1 MTETAEV
8 PVLGLGRDQTQ
19 LWTQA
24 LMGLAGVVRQRR
36 LELGRRAWNRGEDA
50 AREHDQLAA
59 AADPPVRTMTDHERG
74 QFERRMRGEESWGAG
89 EPERRDGVTADGAVS
104 VTFGPADPFGA
115 WGLEALARPVGGH
128 DPVRTVVRCAD
139 EATARTLAE
148 DLMAGGPETVARLH
162 GFAGLAAD
170 RARAAQR
177 EGIDTEQQRLAR
189 AAAAVREV
197 WPASLAD
204 AVLEPTAAQRR
215 TGQTLNPAFGAL
227 AWRLAQMEAH
237 GVSMTTVLAEVG
249 VARLMEPDVRNPA
262 ALAEYLVEQMLPTD
276 EPIDLDLRAQVGHWA
291 AQSAAA
297 PPRPEGPRPMNAQAI
312 EEALEKAL
320 PSDVLARVQG
330 ARGYDKLLDGINAQ
344 IDEGRAVDGLL
355 TRLPVGRISNAVDPA
370 SYLAAIVRQ
379 RGNLTEGPPVVGG
392 RASMAA
398 VVEESLPRGTAEKV
412 VGCSGWP
419 RLAKRLADWQ
429 NEGVPVSELIGSLP
443 TTQVDSARRPAAFA
457 TVLLN
462 SRVQNYRAKQRDATA
477 GVTDE
482 PPPSRAPAG
491 QLDLEGGPAL
501 QQTPDDS
508 PHTVEA
514 RAGLGWT
521 EQLDESSAVDRV
533 GLEAAIGLGTVEQ
546 DARLAARL
554 GRAPAA
560 SAGHGAAAAAAEA
573 RADRDEVL
581 AGYARA
587 TPDVADTPERED
599 HDGQVDAHVH
609 DQAAAAERAS
619 AAEQHGAEVAAALRA
634 EVAYVP
640 HAAAVATRIPA
651 VRGGVGT
658 APRRPRPHTHE
669 QDRTRSR

>member
-59 AADPPVRTMTDHERG
+59 AADPPVRTMTDQERA
-74 QFERRMRGEESWGAG
+74 QFERRMRGEEPWGAG
-89 EPERRDGVTADGAVS
+89 EPEHRDGVTPGGAVS
-104 VTFGPADPFGA
+104 VTFGPADSFGA
-115 WGLEALARPVGGH
+115 WGLEALARPAG
-128 DPVRTVVRCAD
+128 DQSPVRTVVRCAD
-139 EATARTLAE
+139 EATVRALAD
-148 DLMAGGPETVARLH
+148 DLMAGGPEKVARLH

-170 RARAAQR
+170 RAHAAQR
-177 EGIDTEQQRLAR
+177 EGVDTEQQRLVR

-197 WPASLAD
+197 WPGGLAD
-204 AVLEPTAAQRR
+204 AVIEPTQARR
-215 TGQTLNPAFGAL
+215 RAGESFNPAFGAL

-237 GVSMTTVLAEVG
+237 GVSMTTVLTEVG
-249 VARLMEPDVRNPA
+249 AARLMGADVDNPA
-262 ALAEYLVEQMLPTD
+262 ALAAHLVEQMLPKD
-276 EPIDLDLRAQVGHWA
+276 EPVDLDLRAQAEHRA
-291 AQSAAA
+291 ARSAAD
-297 PPRPEGPRPMNAQAI
+297 PPGPDATRPAHAHAI
-312 EEALEKAL
+312 EQALTKAL
-320 PSDVLARVQG
+320 PSDVLSKVQT

-344 IDEGRAVDGLL
+344 MDEGRTVDGLL
-355 TRLPVGRISNAVDPA
+355 ARLPVGRIRNAVDPA

-379 RGNLTEGPPVVGG
+379 RGNLTERPPVAGG
-392 RASMAA
+392 RASMASL
-398 VVEESLPRGTAEKV
+398 VEESLPRATADKI
-412 VGCSGWP
+412 VGCSAWP
-419 RLAKRLADWQ
+419 RLAKKLADWQ
-429 NEGVPVSELIGSLP
+429 NEGVPVNELLASLT

-457 TVLLN
+457 ATLLTG
-462 SRVQNYRAKQRDATA
+462 RAER
-477 GVTDE
+477 
-482 PPPSRAPAG
+482 SRATPHAGATEVDDAEPAAGREPG
-491 QLDLEGGPAL
+491 QDRGPT
-501 QQTPDDS
+501 QRPPEDS
-508 PHTVEA
+508 A
-514 RAGLGWT
+514 RTAASAHLGWT

-533 GLEAAIGLGTVEQ
+533 GLDAAIGLGTVEQ

-560 SAGHGAAAAAAEA
+560 SAGHGAAVAAAEA

-587 TPDVADTPERED
+587 TPDAADTPERED

-619 AAEQHGAEVAAALRA
+619 AAEQHGAQVAAALRA

-640 HAAAVATRIPA
+640 HAAAVATRTPA
-651 VRGGVGT
+651 VRGGVGA
-658 APRRPRPHTHE
+658 APRRPRPPTHE